1 MISFINYQDIPEQL
15 EVIVDKQ
22 GIDELIEYLKFVKQ
36 SEDHIHLT
44 LGTELNKYPENL
56 ELGVIN
62 VKSVRLEFYKSDI
75 LDSDVKVL

>member
-1 MISFINYQDIPEQL
+1 MISFINYQDVPEQL

-44 LGTELNKYPENL
+44 LGTELNEYPENL

>member
-44 LGTELNKYPENL
+44 LGTELNEYPENL

>member
-1 MISFINYQDIPEQL
+1 MISFINYKGVPEQL

-22 GIDELIEYLKFVKQ
+22 GIEELIEYLKFVKQ

-44 LGTELNKYPENL
+44 LGTELHEYPENL
-56 ELGVIN
+56 EPGVIN